1 MILSSQ
7 PGSLSAGAV
16 PGTPTWSVSTGLFI
30 VRILVILRLFQL
42 YISVILSVLTIGK
55 SASFVLTNENV
66 EEIRRKDFK
75 VSFGN
80 ELKKILL
87 EAAEN
92 GDIQFIKEIFST
104 EVGLLDNQCGFFSL
118 KF

>member
-1 MILSSQ
+1 M
-7 PGSLSAGAV
+7 
-16 PGTPTWSVSTGLFI
+16 
-30 VRILVILRLFQL
+30 
-42 YISVILSVLTIGK
+42 ILSVLTIGK

-80 ELKKILL
+80 ELETILL

-104 EVGLLDNQCGFFSL
+104 EVGLCDNLWFLLIKVLDRTDEENRKEESF
-118 KF
+118 

>member
-16 PGTPTWSVSTGLFI
+16 PGTPTWSVWTGLII
-30 VRILVILRLFQL
+30 VKILVIRLFQL

-80 ELKKILL
+80 ELEKILL

-104 EVGLLDNQCGFFSL
+104 EVGLCDNQCGFFSL